1 MMPTW
6 VEIHTPEVGGYDDA
20 EVLAIHVQEGSLV
33 HAGQT
38 LITLEGTKTMIDVPA
53 SVSGVVQTIHVKVG
67 DSVADG
73 SVLMVL
79 NTSNPLSTPP
89 NHLLNQLKKNLRV
102 SLWVSFPCAIMML
115 ILAWHP
121 LTTLQTKYHITSFHP
136 PAFTNLR
143 IADNFSD
150 KKVLFDGQAGE
161 TSAACL
167 GVHRLCENQQQKKLT
182 LDSLTLLQTAHAG
195 NAIVQL
201 TFYDEH
207 HHRQVVQNT
216 FQQPQELANQLN
228 RSQKTIPMVVI
239 VIFVIVWLSYLMVCW
254 RLKQKK

>member
-1 MMPTW
+1 MSTW

-79 NTSNPLSTPP
+79 NISAPLSTPP
-89 NHLLNQLKKNLRV
+89 HHLLNQLKKNLRV

-121 LTTLQTKYHITSFHP
+121 
-136 PAFTNLR
+136 
-143 IADNFSD
+143 
-150 KKVLFDGQAGE
+150 
-161 TSAACL
+161 
-167 GVHRLCENQQQKKLT
+167 
-182 LDSLTLLQTAHAG
+182 
-195 NAIVQL
+195 
-201 TFYDEH
+201 
-207 HHRQVVQNT
+207 
-216 FQQPQELANQLN
+216 
-228 RSQKTIPMVVI
+228 
-239 VIFVIVWLSYLMVCW
+239 
-254 RLKQKK
+254 

>member
-1 MMPTW
+1 MMSTW

-79 NTSNPLSTPP
+79 NTSAPLFTHPHHSLHP
-89 NHLLNQLKKNLRV
+89 LKKNLRV
-102 SLWVSFPCAIMML
+102 SLWVSFPCAMMVL

-121 LTTLQTKYHITSFHP
+121 LTTLQTEYHITTYRP
-136 PAFTNLR
+136 PALANMR
-143 IADNFSD
+143 IANSFSD
-150 KKVLFDGQAGE
+150 KEVLFDGQAGE

-167 GVHRLCENQQQKKLT
+167 GVHLLCENHHQKKLT

-195 NAIVQL
+195 NAIMQL
-201 TFYDEH
+201 VFYDEH

-228 RSQKTIPMVVI
+228 RSQKTIPMMVVM
-239 VIFVIVWLSYLMVCW
+239 IFVVLLLSYLTVCW
-254 RLKQKK
+254 CLKKRK

>member
-1 MMPTW
+1 M
-6 VEIHTPEVGGYDDA
+6 
-20 EVLAIHVQEGSLV
+20 
-33 HAGQT
+33 
-38 LITLEGTKTMIDVPA
+38 
-53 SVSGVVQTIHVKVG
+53 
-67 DSVADG
+67 
-73 SVLMVL
+73 
-79 NTSNPLSTPP
+79 
-89 NHLLNQLKKNLRV
+89 
-102 SLWVSFPCAIMML
+102 
-115 ILAWHP
+115 
-121 LTTLQTKYHITSFHP
+121 
-136 PAFTNLR
+136 
-143 IADNFSD
+143 
-150 KKVLFDGQAGE
+150 LFDGQAGE

-167 GVHRLCENQQQKKLT
+167 GVHQLCENQQQKKLT